1 VELSTAHLDLLLY
14 TWTMTIDPNLER
26 KTQLMPLIQSLC
38 VEAGAAVEFLE
49 PRRTND
55 LFILMVRGE
64 RPNVLEAHSSL
75 QTHLE
80 SEEVETVA
88 ARERETGYV
97 LSLVVM
103 KRREGQLS
111 GSSERRAKLQNA

>member
-1 VELSTAHLDLLLY
+1 
-14 TWTMTIDPNLER
+14 MMIDPNLER

-49 PRRTND
+49 PRRTTD

-80 SEEVETVA
+80 SEDIEVVA
-88 ARERETGYV
+88 DRERDTGYV

-103 KRREGQLS
+103 KRPVGQLS
-111 GSSERRAKLQNA
+111 DSSERRAKLQNA